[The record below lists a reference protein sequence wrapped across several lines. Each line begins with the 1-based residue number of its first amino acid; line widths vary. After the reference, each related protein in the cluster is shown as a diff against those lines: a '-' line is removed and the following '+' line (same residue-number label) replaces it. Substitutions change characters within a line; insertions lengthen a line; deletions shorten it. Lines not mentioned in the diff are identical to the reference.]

1 MANRGSRTYN
11 GFAIAA
17 LRRKSNLHRGPFAAN
32 VGIGTPH
39 LSNIEA
45 GRRQPSD
52 ELAMKMGATLGL
64 DDLRAIVCEPLGERI
79 PVEPL
84 EVD

>member
-1 MANRGSRTYN
+1 MPTEAQRRYN
-11 GFAIAA
+11 GVAIRA
-17 LRRKSNLHRGPFAAN
+17 LRQKSFLNRSAFATA

-52 ELAMKMGATLGL
+52 ELALKMAAVLGQE
-64 DDLRAIVCEPLGERI
+64 DLRAIVGEIPNDKI
-79 PVEPL
+79 PVPGFQ
-84 EVD
+84 VD